1 MHFAERDD
9 ALGFLEVP
17 LLHLIL
23 PTVYRTEKVSS
34 KLSIFFII
42 SCMPMLI
49 NWSEVESEK
58 GFSRH
63 AIYSFLRNR

>member
-17 LLHLIL
+17 LLQLIL

-34 KLSIFFII
+34 KLCIFFII